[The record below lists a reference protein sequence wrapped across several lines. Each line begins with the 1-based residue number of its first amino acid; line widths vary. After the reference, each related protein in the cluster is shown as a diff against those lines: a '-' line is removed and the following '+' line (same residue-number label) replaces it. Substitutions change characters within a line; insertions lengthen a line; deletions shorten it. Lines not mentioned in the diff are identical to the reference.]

1 MTVGRDTPLGLP
13 EVPTLAEVV
22 AAWGDAGHW
31 VMAVDDQ
38 WRSLYLSDEL
48 ALAARGQVVV
58 GQFMFGTARVAAGL
72 AGKAGIN
79 TIEEIRAQFML
90 VGGWMLV
97 DLGREALRQ
106 ALTPRC
112 GISLMDSNRATT
124 RCAGTKHRPHIL
136 VAGSPRTRCGNA
148 CEIRPDVSSGPCRS
162 PSRR

>member
-58 GQFMFGTARVAAGL
+58 GQFMFGTARVAASL

-106 ALTPRC
+106 ALDPALR
-112 GISLMDSNRATT
+112 D
-124 RCAGTKHRPHIL
+124 L
-136 VAGSPRTRCGNA
+136 VDGL
-148 CEIRPDVSSGPCRS
+148 EPCD
-162 PSRR
+162 